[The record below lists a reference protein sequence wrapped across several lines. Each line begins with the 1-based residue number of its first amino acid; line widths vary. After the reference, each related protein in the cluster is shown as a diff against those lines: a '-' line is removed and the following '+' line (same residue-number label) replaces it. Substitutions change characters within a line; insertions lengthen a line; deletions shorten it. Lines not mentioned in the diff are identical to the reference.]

1 MVTIQIEEGFKLK
14 LPKEVRR
21 NLKIGDELIA
31 VTDASGRIIIFP
43 PQPIQ
48 AELIDTFGIWSDRA
62 EVEDAIAY
70 MDNLRKGTRL
80 DETH

>member
-21 NLKIGDELIA
+21 NLKIGDKLIA
-31 VTDASGRIIIFP
+31 MTDASGRIVIFP

-48 AELIDTFGIWSDRA
+48 AELMNTFGIWSDR
-62 EVEDAIAY
+62 VDVVDGITY
-70 MDNLRKGTRL
+70 MDDLRQGARL
-80 DETH
+80 DETN